1 MGYKIGGELHETT
14 RLTSTMSSAE
24 SSSSKSTE
32 HTENFSV
39 FSKRL
44 SIKKIHTVEDTEVRQ
59 EKLTN
64 AIENKIIL
72 CDLCGEIL
80 MRTL

>member
-1 MGYKIGGELHETT
+1 MGYKIGGELDET
-14 RLTSTMSSAE
+14 
-24 SSSSKSTE
+24 TE